1 MVNQKMSKS
10 LKKGNQKLNELKEK
24 YSEIN
29 FEMTMPMHFGATY
42 DINEYV
48 LTEESAEKGPDGASD
63 NQSPIHISDDR
74 MQTKVQEKSDDFR
87 FKSTAS

>member
-1 MVNQKMSKS
+1 MNQKMSKS

-42 DINEYV
+42 DHEYV
-48 LTEESAEKGPDGASD
+48 LTEESAEKVNIEGTSD
-63 NQSPIHISDDR
+63 NASPMHISDDR
-74 MQTKVQEKSDDFR
+74 I
-87 FKSTAS
+87 